1 MYTQARWDGIF
12 ESQTTPVDMHP
23 CLVIDLSLSFT
34 ERAPG
39 AQRVPGTVVD
49 AGHTVASMADTAP
62 AHVGFGVRG

>member
-1 MYTQARWDGIF
+1 
-12 ESQTTPVDMHP
+12 MHP

-49 AGHTVASMADTAP
+49 AGHTVASRADTAP